1 MKVKMILGFVM
12 MCSMFMGVQPLAV
25 RAEEQTTAQTVQ
37 MELEIQEE
45 TVFSDTHLFETGLK
59 GVTMQ
64 GGNLLYY
71 EVEHKGVGAGII
83 EVSGYATGDY
93 DVVVKIVKSGVIG
106 EAVFQISLDGG
117 NTYIGQDIVA
127 DSSKIGDAG
136 ITLYFKTE
144 EDTVEFIEEDEYFV
158 SVPESF
164 QAIPSKVNTANV
176 LVLGHPLEE
185 HDFVVNIL
193 SSGGLGSSRFTVNS
207 TKGRKISVTDVIPK
221 DGKYELED
229 DITLIFSDSTDYEKG
244 LNYTVSI
251 KSNDETVDYTMLYVL
266 CGVVIVSI
274 IVALSFLTSKKETDS
289 EYRICKYKWQK
300 EDVDY
305 EG

>member
-1 MKVKMILGFVM
+1 MKIKMILGFVM
-12 MCSMFMGVQPLAV
+12 MCSMLIGVQPLAV

-37 MELEIQEE
+37 RESEIQEE

-64 GGNLLYY
+64 GGSLLCY
-71 EVEHKGVGAGII
+71 EVEHKGVGAGTM

-127 DSSKIGDAG
+127 DSSKIGDVG
-136 ITLYFKTE
+136 ITLYFKTD
-144 EDTVEFIEEDEYFV
+144 EDTVEFIEGDEYFV

-193 SSGGLGSSRFTVNS
+193 SSGGLGFSRFTVNS
-207 TKGRKISVTDVIPK
+207 TKGNKISVTDVIPK
-221 DGKYELED
+221 DGIYELED
-229 DITLIFSDSTDYEKG
+229 DITLIFSDSTAYEKG

-266 CGVVIVSI
+266 CGVVAVGI

-300 EDVDY
+300 EDADY
-305 EG
+305 E

>member
-1 MKVKMILGFVM
+1 MKVKMVLGLTM
-12 MCSMFMGVQPLAV
+12 MCSMLMGMQPV
-25 RAEEQTTAQTVQ
+25 MVKAEGQTNAYTTQT
-37 MELEIQEE
+37 ESEPQEE
-45 TVFSDTHLFETGLK
+45 EVFSDNHLFETGLD

-64 GGNLLYY
+64 GGSLLYY
-71 EVEHKGVGAGII
+71 DVEHKGVGIGTM

-93 DVVVKIVKSGVIG
+93 EVVVKIVKSGVIG

-136 ITLYFKTE
+136 ITLYFKTD
-144 EDTVEFIEEDEYFV
+144 EDTTEFIEGDEYLV
-158 SVPESF
+158 TVPESF

-176 LVLGHPLEE
+176 LVIGHPIEE

-207 TKGRKISVTDVIPK
+207 TKGSKISVTDVIPEN
-221 DGKYELED
+221 GIYELVD
-229 DITLIFSDSTDYEKG
+229 DITLIFSDSTAYEKG

-266 CGVVIVSI
+266 CGVVVVGV

-300 EDVDY
+300 EDKNY